1 MSTAAA
7 AAAHFG
13 TQRFSPQL
21 RMPQTRL
28 RITARGRAVLL
39 SLIALPLVAIA
50 IVVGIGAGAANGTD
64 SSTPL
69 TKVTVVGG
77 QTLWGLAHEI
87 APNADPR
94 DVVANIMS
102 VNQLTS
108 ADIQPGE
115 RLSIPAQYSQG
126 TH

>member
-1 MSTAAA
+1 MTAVAIGATSTRRATTT
-7 AAAHFG
+7 H
-13 TQRFSPQL
+13 
-21 RMPQTRL
+21 L

-39 SLIALPLVAIA
+39 SLLALPLVATA
-50 IVVGIGAGAANGTD
+50 LIVGLGAGAANGSS

-77 QTLWGLAHEI
+77 ETLWGLAHEI

-94 DVVANIMS
+94 DVIAGIMA
-102 VNQLTS
+102 VNQLKS

-115 RLSIPAQYSQG
+115 RLSIPAQYAGKSN
-126 TH
+126 

>member
-1 MSTAAA
+1 
-7 AAAHFG
+7 
-13 TQRFSPQL
+13 
-21 RMPQTRL
+21 MPQTRL